1 MCVVQRG
8 EVSEKYF
15 GDFTKQP
22 TARLEALLLGL
33 EMTVFDV
40 PSTNSESAATVAK

>member
-1 MCVVQRG
+1 MRRG

-15 GDFTKQP
+15 GAFTKQP
-22 TARLEALLLGL
+22 TGRLEALLSGL

-40 PSTNSESAATVAK
+40 PPKNSESSATAAS